1 MSIIKYSHAIRNAFA
16 DALAADPQVTLMG
29 LGASD
34 PTGIFG
40 TTVGLAEEFGEERV
54 MDIPCAENGMTGI
67 AIGMAL
73 GGKKVVLSHQRV
85 DFALLTLE
93 QIINQAAKWHYMFN
107 GQDTVPIVIRMI
119 IGRGWGQG
127 PQHSQFLPTL
137 FTHIPGLRVLTPTF
151 PSDAYHL
158 TRQAIEDLNPVI
170 IFEHRW
176 LHFGEGKVAEASP
189 ENGYKAHVLQEGS
202 DITLVSYSYGVLEC
216 LEATKVLSEN
226 GVSAEVIDLR
236 SLAPLDFE
244 TVKASVVKTGRLLT
258 FEHIWERGSTG
269 TDIAARVSGS
279 DIGLKAPIRRIN
291 LPEYSLP
298 TARSLAA
305 NYYPDAADIVE
316 AVSELFGRTNIPTPT
331 KPVDYQEDKPNPAF
345 KGPF

>member
-1 MSIIKYSHAIRNAFA
+1 MSFIKYSQAIRNAFA
-16 DALAADPQVTLMG
+16 DALAVDPHVTLMG

-40 TTVGLAEEFGEERV
+40 TTAGLSEEFGEQRV

-107 GQDTVPIVIRMI
+107 GQDTVPLVIRMI

-158 TRQAIEDLNPVI
+158 TRQAIDDPNPVI

-176 LHFGEGKVAEASP
+176 LHFGEGNIAESAP
-189 ENGYKAHVLQEGS
+189 ENGYKAHVLEAGS
-202 DITLVSYSYGVLEC
+202 DLTLVSYSYGVLEC
-216 LEATKVLSEN
+216 LEAAKVLSEN
-226 GVSAEVIDLR
+226 GISTEVIDLR
-236 SLAPLDFE
+236 SLAPLDME
-244 TVKASVVKTGRLLT
+244 TVEASVHKTRRLLT
-258 FEHIWERGSTG
+258 FEHIWERGSIG
-269 TDIAARVSGS
+269 ADIAASIASSG
-279 DIGLKAPIRRIN
+279 IELKAPVNRIN

-298 TARSLAA
+298 TARSLAED
-305 NYYPDAADIVE
+305 YYPDAADIVQN
-316 AVSELFGRTNIPTPT
+316 VSEMFGRTDIPTLT
-331 KPVDYQEDKPNPAF
+331 KPESYEEDKPNPAF

>member
-1 MSIIKYSHAIRNAFA
+1 MPPIKYSQAIRNAFA
-16 DALAADPQVTLMG
+16 DSLADDPQVTLMG

-40 TTVGLAEEFGEERV
+40 TTAGLAEEFGQNRV

-107 GQDTVPIVIRMI
+107 GQDSVPMVIRMI

-137 FTHIPGLRVLTPTF
+137 FTHIPGLRVLAPTF

-158 TRQAIEDLNPVI
+158 TREAINDPNPVI

-176 LHFGEGKVAEASP
+176 LHFGEGEIASTP
-189 ENGYKAHVLQEGS
+189 PVPGYKANIVRQGT
-202 DITLVSYSYGVLEC
+202 DITLASYSYGVLEC
-216 LEATKVLSEN
+216 LEAASTLADH
-226 GVSAEVIDLR
+226 GISAEVIDLR
-236 SLAPLDFE
+236 SLSPIDLE
-244 TVKASVVKTGRLLT
+244 TIDASVTKTRRLLT
-258 FEHIWERGSTG
+258 FEHIWARGSIG
-269 TDIAARVSGS
+269 ADIISHVSESGIQLHS
-279 DIGLKAPIRRIN
+279 PPKRIT
-291 LPEYSLP
+291 LPQHSLP

-305 NYYPDAADIVE
+305 DYYPDAANIVE
-316 AVSELFGRTNIPTPT
+316 SVSLSFGRRDIPPPP
-331 KPVDYQEDKPNPAF
+331 KPDGYEEDKPNPAF

>member
-1 MSIIKYSHAIRNAFA
+1 MPTLKYSDAIRKAFA
-16 DALAADPQVTLMG
+16 DALEADSDVTLMG

-40 TTVGLAEEFGEERV
+40 TTKGLAEKFGEHRV

-107 GQDTVPIVIRMI
+107 AQDTVPIVIRMI

-137 FTHIPGLRVLTPTF
+137 FTHVPGLRVLTPTF

-158 TRQAIEDLNPVI
+158 TRQAIDDKNPVI

-176 LHFGEGKVAEASP
+176 LHFAEGEIPTDSDI
-189 ENGYKAHVLQEGS
+189 GYSAKTIREGT

-216 LEATKVLSEN
+216 LQAAEHLADH

-236 SLAPLDFE
+236 SLSPLDFPHVLSSME
-244 TVKASVVKTGRLLT
+244 KTGRLLT
-258 FEHIWERGSTG
+258 FEHTWSSQSIGAEVIS
-269 TDIAARVSGS
+269 RVSESGAQ
-279 DIGLKAPIRRIN
+279 LKCPPQRIA
-291 LPEYSLP
+291 LPDYPLP
-298 TARSLAA
+298 TARSLAKT
-305 NYYPDAADIVE
+305 YYPDASEIVQRVSQSFQRSDIPLP
-316 AVSELFGRTNIPTPT
+316 S
-331 KPVDYQEDKPNPAF
+331 KPEGYEEDKPNPAF

>member
-1 MSIIKYSHAIRNAFA
+1 MPTLKYNQAIHKAFA
-16 DALAADPQVTLMG
+16 DSLANDPSVVLMG

-40 TTVGLAEEFGEERV
+40 TTTGLAEDFGENRV

-107 GQDTVPIVIRMI
+107 AQDTVPIVIRMI

-127 PQHSQFLPTL
+127 PQHSQFLPSL
-137 FTHIPGLRVLTPTF
+137 FSHIPGLRVLTPTF

-158 TRQAIEDLNPVI
+158 TCQAISDPNPVI

-176 LHFGEGKVAEASP
+176 LHFGEGEISNEP
-189 ENGYKAHVLQEGS
+189 DIGYNAKIIRNGS

-216 LEATKVLSEN
+216 MQAAEHLSNYGIE
-226 GVSAEVIDLR
+226 AEVIDLR
-236 SLAPLDFE
+236 SLSPLDID
-244 TVKASVVKTGRLLT
+244 TILASVKKTSNLLT
-258 FEHIWERGSTG
+258 LEHTWSNSSIGAEIISIVSESG
-269 TDIAARVSGS
+269 TQTQH
-279 DIGLKAPIRRIN
+279 APIRIA
-291 LPEYSLP
+291 LPDYPLP

-305 NYYPDAADIVE
+305 SYYPDASTVVE
-316 AVSELFGRTNIPTPT
+316 RIAKTFDRAHIPLPT
-331 KPVDYQEDKPNPAF
+331 KPEAYEEDKPNPAF